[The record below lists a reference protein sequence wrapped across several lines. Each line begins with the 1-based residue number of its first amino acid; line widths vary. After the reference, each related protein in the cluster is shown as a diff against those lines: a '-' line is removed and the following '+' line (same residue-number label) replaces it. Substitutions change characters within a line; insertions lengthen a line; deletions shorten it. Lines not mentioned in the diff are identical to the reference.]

1 MVAKQLVQR
10 PISWADCLG
19 IARLKFEKYF
29 RHKVS
34 SYGNKVGSHDN
45 KVGSHGNKVGSHDNK
60 VGSHDNKV
68 GSHGNKVGVVM
79 VTRWG

>member
-10 PISWADCLG
+10 PISWADCVG

-34 SYGNKVGSHDN
+34 SGSN
-45 KVGSHGNKVGSHDNK
+45 KVGSHGNLRW
-60 VGSHDNKV
+60 
-68 GSHGNKVGVVM
+68 VVM
-79 VTRWG
+79 VTRWVVVVTKWVVVVERWVGT